1 MIANY
6 LLVIP
11 IAYLLGSIP
20 SGYLAA
26 RWLAGIDIRE
36 HGSGSTGATNV
47 LRQVGKTPALIVFL
61 VDVFKGSAA
70 VLVAKQLLGGDA
82 HGWLVAAGL
91 LALAG
96 HIWPI
101 WLKGKGGK
109 AVATGLGMLLGLLP
123 AVGLASLGIF
133 LLVLSFSRIVSLSS
147 VVAALALPAL
157 IWIAGYSQTT
167 AYMGLGVLAALLVV
181 WRHRGNIKR
190 LLAGTEPKIGKR
202 SSQAHDSAPPP

>member
-20 SGYLAA
+20 SGYLAG

>member
-1 MIANY
+1 MIAHY

-47 LRQVGKTPALIVFL
+47 LRHVGKTPALIVFL

>member
-20 SGYLAA
+20 SGYLAG

-47 LRQVGKTPALIVFL
+47 LRHVGKTPALIVFL

-123 AVGLASLGIF
+123 AVGLESLGIF